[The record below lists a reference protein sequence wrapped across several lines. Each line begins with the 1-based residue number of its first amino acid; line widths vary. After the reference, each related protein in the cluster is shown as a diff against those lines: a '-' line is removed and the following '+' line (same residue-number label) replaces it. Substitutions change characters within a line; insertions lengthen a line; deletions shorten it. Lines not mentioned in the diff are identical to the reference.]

1 MVQGHVQ
8 AWKFLQAQVAK
19 VKDPVLRNA
28 MMAEFRKR
36 ALNEWGFDPDSGRL
50 ATKDDAVLDAWE
62 QELADDISE
71 YALYGVD
78 TRVEKRK
85 ATAKEARV
93 RMMDFVAHGGNLEE
107 IPEDV
112 RSDTIDRLYYECLL
126 AHGDQVCAEVDAFI
140 AGGMK

>member
-1 MVQGHVQ
+1 MMVQGHVQ

-85 ATAKEARV
+85 ATAKEARA
-93 RMMDFVAHGGNLEE
+93 RMMDFVSKGGSLSD
-107 IPEDV
+107 IPADV
-112 RSDTIDRLYYECLL
+112 RSSTIVRLYFDCVF
-126 AHGDQVCAEVDAFI
+126 AQIDQLVEAL
-140 AGGMK
+140 

>member
-8 AWKFLQAQVAK
+8 AWKFLQSQLAR

-28 MMAEFRKR
+28 MLAEFRKR

-50 ATKDDAVLDAWE
+50 ATKDDVVLDAWE
-62 QELADDISE
+62 QEMADDISE

-85 ATAKEARV
+85 ATAKEAHA
-93 RMMDFVAHGGNLEE
+93 RMMDFVSKGGSLSD
-107 IPEDV
+107 IPADI
-112 RSDTIDRLYYECLL
+112 RCKSIDHLYFDCVFEQM
-126 AHGDQVCAEVDAFI
+126 DQLVEAL
-140 AGGMK
+140 

>member
-8 AWKFLQAQVAK
+8 AWKFLQAQGAK

-85 ATAKEARV
+85 ATATEAHA
-93 RMMDFVAHGGNLEE
+93 RMMDFVSKGGSLSD
-107 IPEDV
+107 IPADV
-112 RSDTIDRLYYECLL
+112 RSNTIVRLYFDCVF
-126 AHGDQVCAEVDAFI
+126 AQIDQLVEAL
-140 AGGMK
+140 